1 MSMLKRNQLFKTT
14 PDREIVEKLVKFC
27 GLLEIDDYRE
37 FSKKN
42 LERHDT
48 VEKFNEVIPTLE
60 KYYINCKAI
69 RYLKN
74 LNEKKIITILRQF
87 LREIDYKL
95 ISREKYIEGNK
106 ILLYHIEPPE
116 TQNDVKFE
124 DGNIILEF

>member
-1 MSMLKRNQLFKTT
+1 MLKRNQLFKIT
-14 PDREIVEKLVKFC
+14 PDHEIVSKLVKLC

-42 LERHDT
+42 LEKHDT
-48 VEKFNEVIPTLE
+48 VNKFTEIIPTLE

-69 RYLKN
+69 RYLNN

-87 LREIDYKL
+87 LREINYKL

-106 ILLYHIEPPE
+106 ILLYRIEPPE
-116 TQNDVKFE
+116 TNNDVIYE
-124 DGNIILEF
+124 DGSILLEF